1 MVKEYEGKTERE
13 AIEKAAADLGLN
25 QDQFDVEIVESEQ
38 HGFFFKRGS
47 VKIRVY
53 LDQPRETPSVVTP
66 GAAIEP
72 AGDVEGKLIV
82 FLEKLIEYMGYP
94 GKVAIGFREGEKLG
108 LTIESTHSAI
118 LIGKKGKNLDAL
130 QMLVNVYASKIGGN
144 DYNGKII
151 IDTENYRQRREENL
165 IRLAGKTADQV
176 CKSRSSKLL
185 EPMNPF
191 ERRLIHMALNDM
203 DEVMTK
209 SEGDGLYK
217 QVRIIY
223 KGSNS

>member
-13 AIEKAAADLGLN
+13 AIEKAAEDLGMQ
-25 QDQFDVEIVESEQ
+25 QDQFDVEILESEQ
-38 HGFFFKRGS
+38 KGLFFKRGT
-47 VKIRVY
+47 VKIKVYVNEPQHQTKRVT
-53 LDQPRETPSVVTP
+53 ESIEPS
-66 GAAIEP
+66 GDIEQQLIDFLKKAIE
-72 AGDVEGKLIV
+72 L
-82 FLEKLIEYMGYP
+82 MGYP
-94 GKVAIGFREGEKLG
+94 GEATITFREKGKIG
-108 LTIESTHSAI
+108 MDIQSDHSAI

-130 QMLVNVYASKIGGN
+130 QMLVNVFASKIGGSS
-144 DYNGKII
+144 YSGKVI

-165 IRLAGKTADQV
+165 IRLATKTAEQV
-176 CKSRSSKLL
+176 CKSKSSKLL

-191 ERRLIHMALNDM
+191 ERRLVHMALNEM

-209 SEGDGLYK
+209 SEGEGLYK

>member
-1 MVKEYEGKTERE
+1 MVKEYEAKTERE
-13 AIEKAAADLGLN
+13 AIEKAATDLGME
-25 QDQFDVEIVESEQ
+25 QDQFDVEILESEQ

-47 VKIRVY
+47 VRIKVY
-53 LDQPRETPSVVTP
+53 VNEPQQVRAE
-66 GAAIEP
+66 AIEP
-72 AGDVEGKLIV
+72 SGDI
-82 FLEKLIEYMGYP
+82 EKELIEFLRKSIELMGYP
-94 GKVAIGFREGEKLG
+94 GEVSITFREKGKIGMDIKSE
-108 LTIESTHSAI
+108 HSAI

-130 QMLVNVYASKIGGN
+130 QMLVNVFASKIGGSG
-144 DYNGKII
+144 YSGKVI

-165 IRLAGKTADQV
+165 IRLASKTAEQV
-176 CKSRSSKLL
+176 CKSKSSKLL

-209 SEGDGLYK
+209 SEGEGLYK

>member
-1 MVKEYEGKTERE
+1 MVKEYEAKTERE
-13 AIEKAAADLGLN
+13 AIEKAAADLGMN
-25 QDQFDVEIVESEQ
+25 QDQFDVEIIESEQ
-38 HGFFFKRGS
+38 HGFFFKRGT

-53 LDQPRETPSVVTP
+53 VDQPVSSAPSEI
-66 GAAIEP
+66 IEP
-72 AGDVEGKLIV
+72 SGDIESQ
-82 FLEKLIEYMGYP
+82 LIEFLTKTIELMGYP
-94 GKVAIGFREGEKLG
+94 GEVSIGFRDKGKIG
-108 LTIESTHSAI
+108 LEIKSEHSAI

-130 QMLVNVYASKIGGN
+130 QMLVNVFASKTGGSS
-144 DYNGKII
+144 YSGKVI

-176 CKSRSSKLL
+176 CKTKSSKLL

-203 DEVMTK
+203 DEVITK
-209 SEGDGLYK
+209 SEGEGLYK

-223 KGSNS
+223 KGSNN

>member
-13 AIEKAAADLGLN
+13 AIEKAVEDLGME
-25 QDQFDVEIVESEQ
+25 QDQFDVEILESEQ
-38 HGFFFKRGS
+38 HGFFFKRGG
-47 VKIRVY
+47 VKIKVY
-53 LDQPRETPSVVTP
+53 VNEPHHQTTSQPVQ
-66 GAAIEP
+66 AIEP
-72 AGDVEGKLIV
+72 SGDIEQQLIG
-82 FLEKLIEYMGYP
+82 FLKKTIELMGYP
-94 GKVAIGFREGEKLG
+94 GEVTITFREKGKIG
-108 LTIESTHSAI
+108 MDIQSDHSAI

-130 QMLVNVYASKIGGN
+130 QMLVNVFASKIGGSS
-144 DYNGKII
+144 YSGKVI

-165 IRLAGKTADQV
+165 IRMATKTAEQV

-191 ERRLIHMALNDM
+191 ERRLIHMALNEM
-203 DEVMTK
+203 DEVITK
-209 SEGDGLYK
+209 SEGEGLYK

>member
-13 AIEKAAADLGLN
+13 AIEKAASDLGLE

-53 LDQPRETPSVVTP
+53 LNESHSVKPAVQ
-66 GAAIEP
+66 GKAIEP
-72 AGDVEGKLIV
+72 SGDIENKLIS
-82 FLEKLIEYMGYP
+82 FLDKLIELMGYP
-94 GKVAIGFREGEKLG
+94 GEVSIGFREGEKLG
-108 LTIESTHSAI
+108 LDIKSSHSAI

-165 IRLAGKTADQV
+165 VRLATKAAEQV
-176 CKSRSSKLL
+176 CKTKSSKLL

-191 ERRLIHMALNDM
+191 ERRLVHMALNDM
-203 DEVMTK
+203 DEVITK

>member
-1 MVKEYEGKTERE
+1 MVKEYEAKTERE
-13 AIEKAAADLGLN
+13 AIEKAAADLGMD

-38 HGFFFKRGS
+38 HGFFFKRGT
-47 VKIRVY
+47 VKIKVY
-53 LDQPRETPSVVTP
+53 VDEPESSSASET
-66 GAAIEP
+66 IEP
-72 AGDVEGKLIV
+72 SGDIESQLIS
-82 FLEKLIEYMGYP
+82 FLTKTIELMGYP
-94 GKVAIGFREGEKLG
+94 GEVSIAFRDKGKIGLEIKSE
-108 LTIESTHSAI
+108 HSAI

-130 QMLVNVYASKIGGN
+130 QMLVNVFASKIGGSS
-144 DYNGKII
+144 YSGKVI

-176 CKSRSSKLL
+176 CKTRSSKLL

-203 DEVMTK
+203 DEVITK
-209 SEGDGLYK
+209 SEGEGLYK

-223 KGSNS
+223 KGSSH

>member
-13 AIEKAAADLGLN
+13 AIEKAAADLGME

-38 HGFFFKRGS
+38 HGFFFKRGA
-47 VKIRVY
+47 VRIKVY
-53 LDQPRETPSVVTP
+53 VNEPHHQNKTAVE
-66 GAAIEP
+66 AIEP
-72 AGDVEGKLIV
+72 TGDIEQQLID
-82 FLEKLIEYMGYP
+82 FLKKTIELMGYP
-94 GKVAIGFREGEKLG
+94 GEVSITFREKGKIG
-108 LTIESTHSAI
+108 MDIQSDHSAI

-130 QMLVNVYASKIGGN
+130 QMLVNVFASKIGGSS
-144 DYNGKII
+144 YSGKVI

-165 IRLAGKTADQV
+165 IRLATKTADQV
-176 CKSRSSKLL
+176 CKSKSSKLL

-191 ERRLIHMALNDM
+191 ERRLVHMALNEM
-203 DEVMTK
+203 DEVITK
-209 SEGDGLYK
+209 SEGEGLYK

>member
-1 MVKEYEGKTERE
+1 MVKEFEGKTERE
-13 AIEKAAADLGLN
+13 AIEKAASELGLN

-38 HGFFFKRGS
+38 HGFFFKRGT

-53 LDQPRETPSVVTP
+53 LDEAQGSKTSHVKKV
-66 GAAIEP
+66 IEP
-72 AGDVEGKLIV
+72 SGDIENKLV
-82 FLEKLIEYMGYP
+82 SFLEKLIEYMGYP
-94 GKVAIGFREGEKLG
+94 GEVKIGFREGEKLG
-108 LTIESTHSAI
+108 LDITSSHSAI

-130 QMLVNVYASKIGGN
+130 QMLVNVYASKIGGS
-144 DYNGKII
+144 DYSGKII

-165 IRLAGKTADQV
+165 IRLANKTAEQV
-176 CKSRSSKLL
+176 CKSKSSKLL

-191 ERRLIHMALNDM
+191 ERRLVHMALNDM

-209 SEGDGLYK
+209 SEGEGLYK

>member
-13 AIEKAAADLGLN
+13 AIEKAAADLGMQ
-25 QDQFDVEIVESEQ
+25 QDQFDVEILESEQ
-38 HGFFFKRGS
+38 KGLFFKRGA
-47 VKIRVY
+47 VKIKVYVNEPHHQTKRVV
-53 LDQPRETPSVVTP
+53 E
-66 GAAIEP
+66 AIEP
-72 AGDVEGKLIV
+72 SGDIEQQLID
-82 FLEKLIEYMGYP
+82 FLKKAIELMGYP
-94 GKVAIGFREGEKLG
+94 GEVSITFREKGKIG
-108 LTIESTHSAI
+108 MDIQSDHSAI

-130 QMLVNVYASKIGGN
+130 QMLVNVFASKIGGSG
-144 DYNGKII
+144 YSGKVI

-165 IRLAGKTADQV
+165 IRLATKTAEQV

-191 ERRLIHMALNDM
+191 ERRLVHMALNEM

-209 SEGDGLYK
+209 SEGEGLYK

>member
-13 AIEKAAADLGLN
+13 AIEKAAADLGMQ
-25 QDQFDVEIVESEQ
+25 QDQFDVEILESEQ
-38 HGFFFKRGS
+38 KGLFFKRGN
-47 VKIRVY
+47 VKIKVYVNEPHHQTKRVV
-53 LDQPRETPSVVTP
+53 E
-66 GAAIEP
+66 AIEP
-72 AGDVEGKLIV
+72 SGDIEQQLID
-82 FLEKLIEYMGYP
+82 FLKKAIELMGYP
-94 GKVAIGFREGEKLG
+94 GEVSITFREKGKIG
-108 LTIESTHSAI
+108 MDIQSDHSAI

-130 QMLVNVYASKIGGN
+130 QMLVNVFASKIGGSS
-144 DYNGKII
+144 YSGKVI

-165 IRLAGKTADQV
+165 VRLATKTAEQV

-191 ERRLIHMALNDM
+191 ERRLVHMALNEM

-209 SEGDGLYK
+209 SEGEGLYK

>member
-13 AIEKAAADLGLN
+13 AIEKAAADLGLK

-53 LDQPRETPSVVTP
+53 LEDGNELKSSIKKV
-66 GAAIEP
+66 IEP
-72 AGDVEGKLIV
+72 AGDIEGKLV
-82 FLEKLIEYMGYP
+82 SFLEKLIEYMGYP
-94 GKVAIGFREGEKLG
+94 GDVSISFREGEKLG
-108 LTIESTHSAI
+108 LDIKSSHSAI

-165 IRLAGKTADQV
+165 IRLANKTAEQV
-176 CKSRSSKLL
+176 CKTKSSKLL

-203 DEVMTK
+203 DEVITK

>member
-1 MVKEYEGKTERE
+1 MVKEYEAKTERE
-13 AIEKAAADLGLN
+13 AIEKAAEDLGIA

-53 LDQPRETPSVVTP
+53 VNEPMHHQRLEPMEPS
-66 GAAIEP
+66 GDIE
-72 AGDVEGKLIV
+72 KQ
-82 FLEKLIEYMGYP
+82 LIEFLTRTIDLMGYP
-94 GKVAIGFREGEKLG
+94 GEVTISFREKGKIGMDIKSE
-108 LTIESTHSAI
+108 HSAI

-130 QMLVNVYASKIGGN
+130 QMLVNVFASKLGGSS
-144 DYNGKII
+144 YNGKVI

-165 IRLAGKTADQV
+165 IRLASKTAEQV
-176 CKSRSSKLL
+176 CKTKSSKLL

-203 DEVMTK
+203 DEVITK
-209 SEGDGLYK
+209 SEGEGLYK

>member
-1 MVKEYEGKTERE
+1 MVKEYEAKTERE
-13 AIEKAAADLGLN
+13 AIEKAAADLGMD

-38 HGFFFKRGS
+38 HGFFFKRGT
-47 VKIRVY
+47 VKIKVY
-53 LDQPRETPSVVTP
+53 VDEPESSSASEP
-66 GAAIEP
+66 IEP
-72 AGDVEGKLIV
+72 SGDIESQLIG
-82 FLEKLIEYMGYP
+82 FLTKTIELMGYP
-94 GKVAIGFREGEKLG
+94 GEVSISFRDKGKIGLEIKSE
-108 LTIESTHSAI
+108 HSAI

-130 QMLVNVYASKIGGN
+130 QMLVNVFASKIGGSS
-144 DYNGKII
+144 YSGKVI

-176 CKSRSSKLL
+176 CKTRSSKLL

-203 DEVMTK
+203 DEVITK
-209 SEGDGLYK
+209 SEGEGLYK

-223 KGSNS
+223 KGSSH

>member
-13 AIEKAAADLGLN
+13 AIDKAAADLGLE

-53 LDQPRETPSVVTP
+53 LEDGNESKSSVKRV
-66 GAAIEP
+66 IEP
-72 AGDVEGKLIV
+72 AGDIEGKLV
-82 FLEKLIEYMGYP
+82 SFLEKLIEYMGYP
-94 GKVAIGFREGEKLG
+94 GDVSISFREGEKLG
-108 LTIESTHSAI
+108 LDIKSSHSAI

-144 DYNGKII
+144 DYSGKII

-165 IRLAGKTADQV
+165 IRLANKTAEQV

-203 DEVMTK
+203 DEVITK